1 MTVEQIEKEL
11 KNGNLNSIYLLYG
24 EETFLLE
31 YILKKIKSNFG
42 ELVKGINYI
51 QIDETN
57 IKELISNIDTPAFG
71 YEKKLII
78 VRNTGIFNKETKK
91 RNSTTIELSS
101 KIANY
106 LNNNIDIINESI
118 ILVFIEEN
126 IEKNE
131 IFKIIEKYGII
142 CNFERQNLLQLVNR
156 LKIICKSYKV
166 KIEDD
171 VAKYLIETCGTNMQD
186 LINEIRKL
194 IEYVGED
201 GTIKKENIDLLTTK
215 QIDSV
220 IFDLTDSL
228 GNKNIK
234 KAIDTLNG
242 LIYNK
247 EPVQKILITLYNH
260 LKKIYIVKLSEKYN
274 KNTAEYLDLKP
285 NQMFLINKYKVQ
297 AKYFTEEELKKI
309 MEELINLDS
318 NYKIGEIDLNLGL
331 EAILCRYFSK

>member
-1 MTVEQIEKEL
+1 MTVDLLEKEL
-11 KNGNLNSIYLLYG
+11 KSGKLNSIYLLYG

-31 YILKKIKSNFG
+31 TIFKKIKSNFG

-57 IKELISNIDTPAFG
+57 VKELISDIETPAFG

-78 VRNTGIFNKETKK
+78 VKNTGIFSKDTKK
-91 RNSTTIELSS
+91 KNSNITELST
-101 KIANY
+101 KISNY
-106 LNNNIDIINESI
+106 INNNIDIINESNI
-118 ILVFIEEN
+118 IVFIEEN

-131 IFKIIEKYGII
+131 LFKTIEKYGII
-142 CNFERQNLLQLVNR
+142 CNFERQNPLQITNR
-156 LKIICKSYKV
+156 LKAICKSYKV
-166 KIEDD
+166 EIEDN

-194 IEYVGED
+194 IEYVGEN
-201 GTIKKENIDLLTTK
+201 GEIKKDDIDLLSTK

-247 EPVQKILITLYNH
+247 EPIQKILITLYNH
-260 LKKIYIVKLSEKYN
+260 LKKLYIVKLSEKYN
-274 KNTAEYLDLKP
+274 RNTAECLNLKP

-297 AKYFTEEELKKI
+297 SKYFTDEELRKI
-309 MEELINLDS
+309 IDELIDLDT
-318 NYKIGEIDLNLGL
+318 NYKVGEIDLNLGL
-331 EAILCRYFSK
+331 EAILCRYFSN

>member
-1 MTVEQIEKEL
+1 MTIDLLEKEL
-11 KNGNLNSIYLLYG
+11 KNENLNSIYLLYG

-31 YILKKIKSNFG
+31 SILKKIKANFG

-57 IKELISNIDTPAFG
+57 IKELIQDIDTPAFG

-78 VRNTGIFNKETKK
+78 ARNTGLFNKESK
-91 RNSTTIELSS
+91 RKNPSCADLNIRIS
-101 KIANY
+101 NY
-106 LNNNIDIINESI
+106 ISNNIDIINESTV
-118 ILVFIEEN
+118 LVFAEDA
-126 IEKNE
+126 IEKNDLY
-131 IFKIIEKYGII
+131 KVIEKNGIV
-142 CNFERQNLLQLVNR
+142 CNFERQNPLQLVGR
-156 LKIICKSYKV
+156 LKAICKAYKV
-166 KIEDD
+166 EIEDS
-171 VAKYLIETCGTNMQD
+171 VAKYLIETCGTSMQD

-194 IEYVGED
+194 IEYVGE
-201 GTIKKENIDLLTTK
+201 GGKIKKEDIDLLAIK

-234 KAIDTLNG
+234 KAMDTLNG

-260 LKKIYIVKLSEKYN
+260 FKKLYIVKLSEKYN
-274 KNTAEYLDLKP
+274 GNTAECLNLKP
-285 NQMFLINKYKVQ
+285 NQMFLINKYKTQ
-297 AKYFTEEELKKI
+297 AKYFNENELKNI
-309 MEELINLDS
+309 LEELINLDT

-331 EAILCRYFSK
+331 EAILCSYFS

>member
-1 MTVEQIEKEL
+1 MTIDLLEKEL

-31 YILKKIKSNFG
+31 SILKKIKANFG

-57 IKELISNIDTPAFG
+57 VKELIQDIDTPAFG

-78 VRNTGIFNKETKK
+78 ARNTGLFNKESKGKK
-91 RNSTTIELSS
+91 SSWAELST
-101 KIANY
+101 KISDY
-106 LNNNIDIINESI
+106 ISNNINIVNESTV
-118 ILVFIEEN
+118 LVFVEDV

-131 IFKIIEKYGII
+131 LYKVIEKNGIV
-142 CNFERQNLLQLVNR
+142 CNFERQNPLQLVGR
-156 LKIICKSYKV
+156 LKTICKAYKV
-166 KIEDD
+166 EIEDS
-171 VAKYLIETCGTNMQD
+171 VAKYLIETCGTSMQD

-194 IEYVGED
+194 IEYVGEG
-201 GTIKKENIDLLTTK
+201 GTVKKEDIDLLAIK

-234 KAIDTLNG
+234 KAMDTLNG

-260 LKKIYIVKLSEKYN
+260 FKKLYIVKLSEKYN
-274 KNTAEYLDLKP
+274 RNTAECLNLKP
-285 NQMFLINKYKVQ
+285 NQMFLINKYKTQ
-297 AKYFTEEELKKI
+297 AKYFNENELRKI
-309 MEELINLDS
+309 LEELINLDT

-331 EAILCRYFSK
+331 EAILCSYFS